1 MNEYKCVPLGEN
13 VEEMF
18 IGPFGS
24 SLKNECFV
32 DEDEAYCMVYEQK
45 HAIQKTMDVETRYV
59 NEQKYNELKRFNIHG
74 GDIIVSC
81 RGTIGE
87 TFVVPEDAPLGIM
100 HPSIMKIR
108 LKDGVYDKYYFN
120 LLLKS
125 RLKKHEAEANGSG
138 IKMAISATELGREL
152 FPVPTMQEQQEITD
166 IISGISDVIEK
177 RKQELSA
184 LDDLI
189 KARFVEMFGDA
200 VANPMHWPVEKLKE
214 LSVQINSGNTPK
226 GGSENYV
233 EEGITFFRS
242 QNVWKDR
249 LEMDDIAYIDATT
262 HASMKRSSLKHG
274 DILMTKTGRI
284 NTENSSLGRAALYD
298 GEDDMA
304 NVNGH
309 VYFIR
314 LKDGVNNKFVLRIL
328 VSPEYRELIRSV
340 CVGGIDKRQL
350 NKEHIEDFPIICPP
364 SDMVDDY
371 ILFVNQVD
379 KSKVAVQK
387 ALEET
392 QVLFDSLMQQYFG

>member
-1 MNEYKCVPLGEN
+1 MNEYKCVPLDEN

-166 IISGISDVIEK
+166 IISGISAVIEK

-189 KARFVEMFGDA
+189 KARFVEMFGDNDKK
-200 VANPMHWPVEKLKE
+200 VAISSLCDVSGGYSFKSEDISSKGFIKIL
-214 LSVQINSGNTPK
+214 QIGNVYLDDVNWETTNYLPK
-226 GGSENYV
+226 GFDNVYSRFLLNEGDIVIALTRPIIQSLGNVKACIVKASDTPCLLNQRVGRIVSKKNVDVNLKFIYGCLMTDDFTRYVESCCIGCSQPNISTKDIENYMIPDASY
-233 EEGITFFRS
+233 EK
-242 QNVWKDR
+242 Q
-249 LEMDDIAYIDATT
+249 MDF
-262 HASMKRSSLKHG
+262 
-274 DILMTKTGRI
+274 
-284 NTENSSLGRAALYD
+284 
-298 GEDDMA
+298 
-304 NVNGH
+304 V
-309 VYFIR
+309 
-314 LKDGVNNKFVLRIL
+314 KF
-328 VSPEYRELIRSV
+328 
-340 CVGGIDKRQL
+340 
-350 NKEHIEDFPIICPP
+350 KE
-364 SDMVDDY
+364 
-371 ILFVNQVD
+371 QVD
-379 KSKVAVQK
+379 KSKVVYQGY
-387 ALEET
+387 
-392 QVLFDSLMQQYFG
+392 SQYIA

>member
-1 MNEYKCVPLGEN
+1 MNEYKCVPLDEN

-166 IISGISDVIEK
+166 IISGISAVIEK

-189 KARFVEMFGDA
+189 KARFVELFGDVQHEEKYKGIQLRELCTTMSGGTPSTKFSEYYEGDIPWISTVSLGPNFIDGTTAKGYITQEA
-200 VANPMHWPVEKLKE
+200 VANSATKFIPAGNILFGTRVGVGKSSLNN
-214 LSVQINSGNTPK
+214 VDICINQDIVAIVGIDESKFNRLFIKYVLDAYQPYYDSIKK
-226 GGSENYV
+226 GATIL
-233 EEGITFFRS
+233 GITG
-242 QNVWKDR
+242 
-249 LEMDDIAYIDATT
+249 DD
-262 HASMKRSSLKHG
+262 
-274 DILMTKTGRI
+274 
-284 NTENSSLGRAALYD
+284 
-298 GEDDMA
+298 
-304 NVNGH
+304 
-309 VYFIR
+309 
-314 LKDGVNNKFVLRIL
+314 LKDTLIPNVPIEIQNQFADFV
-328 VSPEYRELIRSV
+328 
-340 CVGGIDKRQL
+340 
-350 NKEHIEDFPIICPP
+350 H
-364 SDMVDDY
+364 
-371 ILFVNQVD
+371 QVD
-379 KSKVAVQK
+379 KSKVVYQGC
-387 ALEET
+387 
-392 QVLFDSLMQQYFG
+392 SQYIA

>member
-1 MNEYKCVPLGEN
+1 MNEYKCVPLDES

-152 FPVPTMQEQQEITD
+152 FPVPMMQEQQEITD

-189 KARFVEMFGDA
+189 KARFVELFGD
-200 VANPMHWPVEKLKE
+200 PVINSKGWSEALIGDNCFVTKLAGFEYTQYINYDESGDVVMVKAQNVKNGKLNRKE
-214 LSVQINSGNTPK
+214 LSFISNEVSDSLP
-226 GGSENYV
+226 
-233 EEGITFFRS
+233 RS
-242 QNVWKDR
+242 Q
-249 LEMDDIAYIDATT
+249 L
-262 HASMKRSSLKHG
+262 ASG
-274 DILMTKTGRI
+274 DIVMTYVGANIGDVAVIDDKYKYHLAPNVAKIRPDSEIYDPTYFMYMLMLL
-284 NTENSSLGRAALYD
+284 NTYIVKNSADTAKAAL
-298 GEDDMA
+298 GMER
-304 NVNGH
+304 
-309 VYFIR
+309 IR
-314 LKDGVNNKFVLRIL
+314 KLKVFTPPI
-328 VSPEYRELIRSV
+328 ETQ
-340 CVGGIDKRQL
+340 RQFA
-350 NKEHIEDFPIICPP
+350 DFAH
-364 SDMVDDY
+364 
-371 ILFVNQVD
+371 QVD
-379 KSKVAVQK
+379 KSKFIVIEGK
-387 ALEET
+387 NYEKHI
-392 QVLFDSLMQQYFG
+392 

>member
-166 IISGISDVIEK
+166 IISGINDVIEK

-189 KARFVEMFGDA
+189 KARFVEMFGTPYINEKGFPMKSVDDVIEFIGGAQPDKKYFEYAPTDNNIRLIQIRDYKTDNYVTYIPKSMAKRFCDA
-200 VANPMHWPVEKLKE
+200 DDIMIGRYGPPIFQILKGIEGSYNVALMKA
-214 LSVQINSGNTPK
+214 TPK
-226 GGSENYV
+226 MGNKE
-233 EEGITFFRS
+233 
-242 QNVWKDR
+242 
-249 LEMDDIAYIDATT
+249 
-262 HASMKRSSLKHG
+262 
-274 DILMTKTGRI
+274 
-284 NTENSSLGRAALYD
+284 
-298 GEDDMA
+298 
-304 NVNGH
+304 
-309 VYFIR
+309 FIR
-314 LKDGVNNKFVLRIL
+314 YFLKQDCLFNYLDGLSQRTAGQSGIEMPALKAYPFPYPPLELQNQFADFV
-328 VSPEYRELIRSV
+328 
-340 CVGGIDKRQL
+340 
-350 NKEHIEDFPIICPP
+350 H
-364 SDMVDDY
+364 
-371 ILFVNQVD
+371 QVD

-387 ALEET
+387 ALDET
-392 QVLFDSLMQQYFG
+392 KLLFDSLMQQYFG

>member
-1 MNEYKCVPLGEN
+1 MNEYKCVPLDEN

-166 IISGISDVIEK
+166 IISGISAVIEK

-189 KARFVEMFGDA
+189 KARFVEMFG
-200 VANPMHWPVEKLKE
+200 NPVINEKRWRQKSLGEITTK
-214 LSVQINSGNTPK
+214 IGSGATPK
-226 GGSENYV
+226 GGKGAYQ
-233 EEGITFFRS
+233 EEGITLIRS
-242 QNVWKDR
+242 MNV
-249 LEMDDIAYIDATT
+249 
-262 HASMKRSSLKHG
+262 H
-274 DILMTKTGRI
+274 
-284 NTENSSLGRAALYD
+284 
-298 GEDDMA
+298 
-304 NVNGH
+304 NGL
-309 VYFIR
+309 F
-314 LKDGVNNKFVLRIL
+314 
-328 VSPEYRELIRSV
+328 EYRELAHISDEQAAKLDNVAIEENDVLLNITGASVARSCVVPNKILPARVNQHVCIIRCKEYINPV
-340 CVGGIDKRQL
+340 FL
-350 NKEHIEDFPIICPP
+350 NKLLIDDNYQDLLWSVAGAGATREAITKQQVESLQIIMPP
-364 SDMVDDY
+364 VELQNEFMR
-371 ILFVNQVD
+371 FCNQVD

-387 ALEET
+387 ALDET
-392 QVLFDSLMQQYFG
+392 QLLFDSLMQQYFG

>member
-1 MNEYKCVPLGEN
+1 MNEYKFVPLGEN

-189 KARFVEMFGDA
+189 KARFVSFF
-200 VANPMHWPVEKLKE
+200 
-214 LSVQINSGNTPK
+214 SQYNT
-226 GGSENYV
+226 
-233 EEGITFFRS
+233 
-242 QNVWKDR
+242 
-249 LEMDDIAYIDATT
+249 YI
-262 HASMKRSSLKHG
+262 SLC
-274 DILMTKTGRI
+274 
-284 NTENSSLGRAALYD
+284 
-298 GEDDMA
+298 
-304 NVNGH
+304 
-309 VYFIR
+309 
-314 LKDGVNNKFVLRIL
+314 
-328 VSPEYRELIRSV
+328 VSTI
-340 CVGGIDKRQL
+340 
-350 NKEHIEDFPIICPP
+350 
-364 SDMVDDY
+364 
-371 ILFVNQVD
+371 
-379 KSKVAVQK
+379 
-387 ALEET
+387 
-392 QVLFDSLMQQYFG
+392 